1 MANVAKTVKSYL
13 GFSVPETGPLHDFD
27 SYAPDMMEL
36 YAKGIRDNLGKVE
49 GSVEDV
55 SRTVSESFTADIG
68 YNLPDIAGYA
78 ADLSAAITAQASTE
92 IVVPISI
99 DGREV
104 ARATAWY
111 TNEQLAWEAR

>member
-1 MANVAKTVKSYL
+1 
-13 GFSVPETGPLHDFD
+13 
-27 SYAPDMMEL
+27 MMDL
-36 YAKGIRDNLGKVE
+36 YAKGIDDNIDKVE
-49 GSVEDV
+49 SSVEDV
-55 SRTVSESFTADIG
+55 SRTVAGSFTADVG

-78 ADLSAAITAQASTE
+78 ADLSAAITAQTSTE